1 MEVISR
7 TLSFHSELD
16 EIRDIT
22 GDLQAELGATGLQ
35 DGTVTVF
42 VPGSTAAI
50 SCVEFEKGLVTEDI
64 PKLLERIA
72 PKGDHYGHNATWHDG
87 NGYSHVRA
95 FLLNPSIT
103 IPFIGGQLSLGTWQ
117 QVIFLNLDNR
127 ARNRKLVLQFMGK

>member
-50 SCVEFEKGLVTEDI
+50 SCVEFEKGLVPIWEKGLNAI
-64 PKLLERIA
+64 NENNKLYNLR
-72 PKGDHYGHNATWHDG
+72 DT
-87 NGYSHVRA
+87 
-95 FLLNPSIT
+95 LLPRLISGELRV
-103 IPFIGGQLSLGTWQ
+103 PDAEHL
-117 QVIFLNLDNR
+117 
-127 ARNRKLVLQFMGK
+127 AREAV